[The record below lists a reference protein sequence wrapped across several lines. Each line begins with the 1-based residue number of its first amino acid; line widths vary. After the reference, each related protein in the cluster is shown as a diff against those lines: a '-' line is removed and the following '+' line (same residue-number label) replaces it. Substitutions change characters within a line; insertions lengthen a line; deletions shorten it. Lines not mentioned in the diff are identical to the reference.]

1 MKTMKTNTIILI
13 ASMLIAGVL
22 PVAAQTSN
30 WKSSSPMLPNSRQ
43 VITWQSCA
51 SMQSPGSK
59 FTPRIIAVD
68 APEVT
73 LKFIPMYSTSTM
85 IETGY
90 IPTPDIDMN
99 PNPKPIRRGFINPSD
114 PGDQSEESPIG
125 DPWSM
130 LVFAAA
136 TAGVI
141 AYRRRKAQQSEQTT
155 KQTITL

>member
-90 IPTPDIDMN
+90 VPTPEIDMT
-99 PNPKPIRRGFINPSD
+99 PNRKPIRRGFD
-114 PGDQSEESPIG
+114 TGAETGRADEFPIG

-136 TAGVI
+136 AAGVI
-141 AYRRRKAQQSEQTT
+141 AYRRRKAQQAEQIT